1 MKHKY
6 LVVIAGPT
14 AIGKTSLS
22 IALAK
27 DFNSC
32 IVSADSRQVFK
43 EMKIGT
49 SVPSDEELHIV
60 KHFFIQS
67 VSIGE
72 KYNASKYE
80 TEVLQQLEESF
91 KQYSL
96 IFLTGGSGLYIDAVC
111 RGIDDFPDTN
121 QELRENLFKK
131 LEVEGIES
139 LRHDLKLLDPLTYS
153 RIDLNNPKRI
163 QKALEI
169 CLMTGKPYSSFLSGT
184 AKKRP
189 FRVIRIGLDMPREQ
203 LYERINARTLKMMEE
218 GFEEEARKL
227 FPLRHN
233 NSLNTVGYKEMF
245 AYFEGKSSLLEAIEK
260 IQANTRKYARK
271 QLTWFRKH
279 NEYTWFNPENK
290 EGIKRFI
297 LQKMEEDNE

>member
-22 IALAK
+22 IELAK

-49 SVPSDEELHIV
+49 SVPSDEELNSV

-80 TEVLQQLEESF
+80 TEVLQLLKDSF
-91 KQYSL
+91 KHYSL
-96 IFLTGGSGLYIDAVC
+96 VFLTGGSGLYIDAVC
-111 RGIDDFPDTN
+111 RGIDNFPDTN

-131 LEVEGIES
+131 LADEGIES
-139 LRHDLKLLDPLTYS
+139 LRRDLKLLDPLTYS

-169 CLMTGKPYSSFLSGT
+169 SLMTGKPYSSFLSGT

-189 FRVIRIGLDMPREQ
+189 FRVIRIGLDIPREQ
-203 LYERINARTLKMMEE
+203 LYARINERTLKMMED

-245 AYFEGKSSLLEAIEK
+245 AYFEGRFSRLEAIEK

-279 NEYTWFNPENK
+279 KEYTWFNPENK

-297 LQKMEEDNE
+297 LQKMEENNE

>member
-22 IALAK
+22 IELAK

-49 SVPSDEELHIV
+49 SVPSDEELNSV

-80 TEVLQQLEESF
+80 TEVLQLLKDSF
-91 KQYSL
+91 KHYSL
-96 IFLTGGSGLYIDAVC
+96 VFLTGGSGLYIDAVC
-111 RGIDDFPDTN
+111 RGIDNFPDTN
-121 QELRENLFKK
+121 QELRDNLFKK
-131 LEVEGIES
+131 LADEGIES
-139 LRHDLKLLDPLTYS
+139 LRRDLKLLDPLTYS

-169 CLMTGKPYSSFLSGT
+169 SLMTGKPYSSFLSGT

-189 FRVIRIGLDMPREQ
+189 FRVIRIGLDIPREQ
-203 LYERINARTLKMMEE
+203 LYARINERTLKMMED

-245 AYFEGKSSLLEAIEK
+245 AYFEGKSSRLEAIEK

-279 NEYTWFNPENK
+279 KEYTWFNPENK

-297 LQKMEEDNE
+297 LQKMEENNE

>member
-1 MKHKY
+1 MKHKF

-22 IALAK
+22 IELAK

-49 SVPSDEELHIV
+49 SVPSNEELKIV

-72 KYNASKYE
+72 MYNASKYE
-80 TEVLQQLEESF
+80 TDVLQKLEELF
-91 KQYSL
+91 KNYSL
-96 IFLTGGSGLYIDAVC
+96 VILTGGSGLYIDAVC

-131 LEVEGIES
+131 LEDEGIES
-139 LRHDLKLLDPLTYS
+139 LRQELKHLDPLTYS

-184 AKKRP
+184 VKKRP

-203 LYERINARTLKMMEE
+203 LYERINERTLRMMED

-245 AYFEGKSSLLEAIEK
+245 AYFEGKLSRLEAIEK

-297 LQKMEEDNE
+297 IEKMEENNE